1 MLLHGRDLSPEAAKA
16 RREAEVR
23 GGRKEGL
30 NRPDRTPVEDAE
42 GHAGP
47 APAATAGGRRLDG
60 EGRDRPRPLRALPPA
75 SGNRRRDPRRDLLQ
89 TDASASRRDP
99 ASPGPAEGR
108 ADGLAVLRRL
118 PRRGAAAACA
128 RSRSCLNGGHRG
140 KTRGDVCVHGGI
152 VVTDAL
158 VSARQRP
165 PQFPLRSYTPRQFP
179 LRPYTVGIRRFI
191 DTQQYKEA
199 LRTFVLI

>member
-47 APAATAGGRRLDG
+47 APAAAVGGGRLDG

-75 SGNRRRDPRRDLLQ
+75 SGNRRRAPRRDLLP
-89 TDASASRRDP
+89 TDASASLRDP
-99 ASPGPAEGR
+99 PSPRPGGR
-108 ADGLAVLRRL
+108 RPDGSAVSRRL
-118 PRRGAAAACA
+118 PRWRAAAA
-128 RSRSCLNGGHRG
+128 
-140 KTRGDVCVHGGI
+140 
-152 VVTDAL
+152 
-158 VSARQRP
+158 
-165 PQFPLRSYTPRQFP
+165 SYSSKSS
-179 LRPYTVGIRRFI
+179 L
-191 DTQQYKEA
+191 KEGNPGA
-199 LRTFVLI
+199 K